1 MLSQRIAA
9 LRKRQGLSQEQLAE
23 QVGVSRQAVSKW
35 ETGAASP
42 EFDKLAALS
51 ACLGVSVDELVT
63 GVPGGAPLERTT
75 GRTAKRAGLALCL
88 LGAAL
93 LLGAGIAALLFPSAA
108 EQVNAASAL
117 TIRGSGLVMLAALGI
132 LAAGVVLLRKN

>member
-35 ETGAASP
+35 ETGAAAP
-42 EFDKLAALS
+42 EFDKLAVLS

-63 GVPGGAPLERTT
+63 GVPGEVPPERT
-75 GRTAKRAGLALCL
+75 RPAAQRAGAALCL
-88 LGAAL
+88 LGGGL
-93 LLGAGIAALLFPSAA
+93 LLGAGLAALFFPSAA

-132 LAAGVVLLRKN
+132 LTAGVVLLRKR

>member
-9 LRKRQGLSQEQLAE
+9 LRKRRGLSQEQLAE

-63 GVPGGAPLERTT
+63 GVPGGAPLERT
-75 GRTAKRAGLALCL
+75 AKRAGLALCL

-93 LLGAGIAALLFPSAA
+93 LLGAGIAALLFPAAA

-117 TIRGSGLVMLAALGI
+117 TIRGSGLVMLAGLG
-132 LAAGVVLLRKN
+132 LAAAGVALLRKQ